1 MKGFI
6 KGAFLFGVIFSLSM
20 NVFSQK
26 KKKAE
31 LKPEFS
37 TVTYY
42 KLDTTELQADVF
54 VPSNVTTEKMPLYIH
69 LHGGGFSQGD
79 RTNDYEICRMMTRNG
94 CVAVAMSYTLYM
106 KGKDFGCPGI
116 LSEKTKAIQIAVNQL
131 WRATDY
137 FVKNANSYQIDTTK
151 VFVGGCSAGAE
162 TALHAAYWDREW
174 MGIYPEQLSKGFKY
188 AGVFEVSG
196 ALMDINLI
204 RKDNM
209 VPTMMFHGNC
219 DRTVPYATAS
229 HRYCPSN
236 ASGWLML
243 FGSKTIYDKITE
255 LGGTAVLVTQ
265 CGGEHLTMG
274 GIMERNAPLVGEFI
288 KNATTGKRMQLHTA
302 ENCTTPSA
310 RKVVCPICD

>member
-1 MKGFI
+1 MRNNQLLLLLVFLGF
-6 KGAFLFGVIFSLSM
+6 SM
-20 NVFSQK
+20 SAFSQK
-26 KKKAE
+26 KSKVE
-31 LKPEFS
+31 PKPEFS
-37 TVTYY
+37 TITYY
-42 KLDTTELQADVF
+42 KVDTTELKADVF
-54 VPSNVTTEKMPLYIH
+54 LPSQNQKGKMPLYIH

-151 VFVGGCSAGAE
+151 VFIGGCSAGAE

-174 MGIYPEQLSKGFKY
+174 MGMYPEQLSKGFKY
-188 AGVFEVSG
+188 AGVLEVSG

-204 RKDNM
+204 TKENM
-209 VPTMMFHGNC
+209 VPTMMFHGNA

-229 HRYCPSN
+229 HRYCPCN
-236 ASGWLML
+236 ANGWLML
-243 FGSKTIYDKITE
+243 FGSKTIYDKLTE
-255 LGGTAVLVTQ
+255 LGGSAVLVTQ
-265 CGGEHLTMG
+265 CGGEHLTMS
-274 GIMERNAPLVGEFI
+274 GIMERNSTLIADFI
-288 KNATTGKRMQLHTA
+288 KNATEGKKMQLHTA
-302 ENCTTPSA
+302 EKCLTPST
-310 RKVVCPICD
+310 RKVVCPICE